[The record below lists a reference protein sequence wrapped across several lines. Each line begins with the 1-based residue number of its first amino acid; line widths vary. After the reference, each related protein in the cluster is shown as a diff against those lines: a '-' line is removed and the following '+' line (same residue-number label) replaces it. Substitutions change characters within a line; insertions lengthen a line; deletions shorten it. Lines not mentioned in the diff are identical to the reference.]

1 MLEVIANEEW
11 SWDSH
16 ISVWFQSRAFFTM
29 PGFLALGTTKI
40 SRMILCLERLS
51 CALWVMMMEL
61 TVETFEEMKRPGMWV
76 VFFSWNTG
84 RVVFVCL
91 FFFLTGV
98 EVGDWT

>member
-1 MLEVIANEEW
+1 MLEFIANEEW

-51 CALWVMMMEL
+51 CALWV
-61 TVETFEEMKRPGMWV
+61 VQQHP
-76 VFFSWNTG
+76 
-84 RVVFVCL
+84 
-91 FFFLTGV
+91 
-98 EVGDWT
+98 